1 MTKGKKGSKKSS
13 SFRFSLLNHNLES
26 NLGDVFSSLEF
37 LNTGKFIVEGC
48 LLHVTVLK

>member
-1 MTKGKKGSKKSS
+1 MTKGKKERKKSS
-13 SFRFSLLNHNLES
+13 SFHFSLLNHNLES
-26 NLGDVFSSLEF
+26 NLGDVFLSLEF